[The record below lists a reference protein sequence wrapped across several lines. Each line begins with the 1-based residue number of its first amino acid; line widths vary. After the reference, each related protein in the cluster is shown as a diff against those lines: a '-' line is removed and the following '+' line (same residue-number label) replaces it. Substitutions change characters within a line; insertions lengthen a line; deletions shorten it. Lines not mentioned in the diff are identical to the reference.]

1 MTDTK
6 KLIDEIMAGGH
17 RMPQLSERIK
27 IRDEHLAKQKNS
39 SRAVSSKTE
48 TTGPEKEFEQNPHY
62 RD

>member
-6 KLIDEIMAGGH
+6 KLIEEIMAGGH
-17 RMPQLSERIK
+17 RMPPLSERIK
-27 IRDEHLAKQKNS
+27 IRDEHLAKQKHSIRVVYN
-39 SRAVSSKTE
+39 KTE